1 MTGLEAADEE
11 GCGALFALQPH
22 IPIVTPATI
31 RRIRICRID
40 TSYQEELSQ
49 VNATEAMTAP
59 MIKVEGLRKSIRN
72 GTRTV
77 DILKGLD
84 FTIPEGQFAAIM
96 GASGSG
102 KSTLLGLLAGLDMPS
117 SGDVRLNGIAISYL
131 PEDRLAQVRGKTI
144 GFVFQ
149 SYQLIPTL
157 TALENVLLP
166 YELNVDGA
174 DAKAGQARAREL
186 LANVGLDDRFDHY
199 PVQLSGGEQQ
209 RVALARAFIL
219 RPPIVLADEP
229 TGNLDSTNG
238 AHVLE
243 LLLNL
248 NRIEGTTLVLVTHD
262 AVLAAYAD
270 RRITLRDGL
279 IVSDEMSAASDGD
292 AEFRQGSTVME

>member
-1 MTGLEAADEE
+1 
-11 GCGALFALQPH
+11 
-22 IPIVTPATI
+22 
-31 RRIRICRID
+31 
-40 TSYQEELSQ
+40 LSQ
-49 VNATEAMTAP
+49 PIP
-59 MIKVEGLRKSIRN
+59 MISVEGLRKSIRN
-72 GTRTV
+72 GSRTV

-84 FTIPEGQFAAIM
+84 FAVPQGQFAAVM

-102 KSTLLGLLAGLDMPS
+102 KSTLLGLLAGLDTPS
-117 SGDVRLNGIAISYL
+117 AGNVHLNGMAISYL
-131 PEDRLAQVRGKTI
+131 PEDKLAQVRGKTI

-166 YELNVDGA
+166 HELNA
-174 DAKAGQARAREL
+174 DSRESGLGRAREL
-186 LANVGLDDRFDHY
+186 LVSVGLGDRMDHY

-229 TGNLDSTNG
+229 TGNLDTTNG

-248 NRIEGTTLVLVTHD
+248 NRTEGTTLVLVTHD
-262 AVLAAYAD
+262 PLLAGYAD
-270 RRITLRDGL
+270 RRIVLRDGL
-279 IVSDEMSAASDGD
+279 IVSDEINPNPAMAAPREAALTEG
-292 AEFRQGSTVME
+292 

>member
-1 MTGLEAADEE
+1 LTY
-11 GCGALFALQPH
+11 QP
-22 IPIVTPATI
+22 
-31 RRIRICRID
+31 
-40 TSYQEELSQ
+40 
-49 VNATEAMTAP
+49 P
-59 MIKVEGLRKSIRN
+59 MIAVKDLRKSIRN
-72 GTRTV
+72 GPRTV

-84 FTIPEGQFAAIM
+84 FTVPKGQFAAIM
-96 GASGSG
+96 GSSGSG
-102 KSTLLGLLAGLDMPS
+102 KSTLLGLLAGLDTPS
-117 SGDVRLNGIAISYL
+117 SGSVRLNGTEISYL
-131 PEDRLAQVRGKTI
+131 PEDKLAQVRGKTI

-166 YELNVDGA
+166 HELNVD
-174 DAKAGQARAREL
+174 AKENGLARARNL
-186 LANVGLDDRFDHY
+186 LESVGLGDRMDHY

-229 TGNLDSTNG
+229 TGNLDTTNG

-248 NRIEGTTLVLVTHD
+248 NRTEGTTLVLVTHD
-262 AVLAAYAD
+262 PVLATYAN

-279 IVSDEMSAASDGD
+279 IIADEINPTPAETPREAALTEG
-292 AEFRQGSTVME
+292 

>member
-1 MTGLEAADEE
+1 MNEA
-11 GCGALFALQPH
+11 
-22 IPIVTPATI
+22 VTT
-31 RRIRICRID
+31 
-40 TSYQEELSQ
+40 TF
-49 VNATEAMTAP
+49 P
-59 MIKVEGLRKSIRN
+59 MIAVEGLRKSIRN

-84 FTIPEGQFAAIM
+84 FTVPKGQFAAIM
-96 GASGSG
+96 GSSGSG
-102 KSTLLGLLAGLDMPS
+102 KSTLLGLLAGLDTPS
-117 SGDVRLNGIAISYL
+117 AGDVRLNGTAISYL
-131 PEDRLAQVRGKTI
+131 PEDKLAQVRGKTI

-166 YELNVDGA
+166 YELNSDSSDS
-174 DAKAGQARAREL
+174 DAGMTRAREL
-186 LANVGLDDRFDHY
+186 LTNVGLADRLDHY

-248 NRIEGTTLVLVTHD
+248 NRREGTTLVLVTHD
-262 AVLAAYAD
+262 SVLASYAN
-270 RRITLRDGL
+270 RRIVLRDGL
-279 IVSDEMSAASDGD
+279 IISDEVNPSPTADPQQAVSV
-292 AEFRQGSTVME
+292 AR